1 MTSIFRSFLVA
12 SGIFA
17 AFTAVQPALHAQG
30 FGGAFSSFFAEDED
44 DDNSPVDVSANVAD
58 IYLEKNIITLL
69 GNVIVDKKGTK
80 ITCDKMEIFLKEKS
94 EKDEEEEK
102 EKKAE
107 EKPAPKPAAVAAVK
121 ADGKEEKK
129 DDKDDDG
136 MNQNISKLICTG
148 DVVYRQQKPDNP
160 NDDSLALAHKG
171 DYDEKTGIIVMTGG
185 HTNPSGEL
193 SKAMYDDIVRVVGK
207 NMVKEYPIMKQGTN
221 WILGDKIEI
230 FVKDRNHM
238 RVINPRV
245 SSNKGLGT
253 GTGTSNTTGTG
264 TRTTTTRSN
273 R

>member
-69 GNVIVDKKGTK
+69 GNVIVDKKGTR
-80 ITCDKMEIFLKEKS
+80 ITCNKMEIFLKDKKE
-94 EKDEEEEK
+94 EAAEEEK
-102 EKKAE
+102 
-107 EKPAPKPAAVAAVK
+107 KPEAKPDLKPAAVSAVK
-121 ADGKEEKK
+121 TDEKPKK

-136 MNQNISKLICTG
+136 GMNQNISQLICTG
-148 DVVYRQQKPDNP
+148 DVVYRQQKPDKP
-160 NDDSLALAHKG
+160 DDDSLALAHKG

-185 HTNPSGEL
+185 HTNPEEEL

-221 WILGDKIEI
+221 WILGDKIEV

-245 SSNKGLGT
+245 SSNKGLST
-253 GTGTSNTTGTG
+253 GTGAGAGSG
-264 TRTTTTRSN
+264 TTTPGRTR
-273 R
+273 

>member
-1 MTSIFRSFLVA
+1 MTSVFRSFLVA

-69 GNVIVDKKGTK
+69 GNVIVDKKGTR
-80 ITCDKMEIFLKEKS
+80 ITCDKMEIFLKDKTEKS
-94 EKDEEEEK
+94 AEDEKETKPEAKSDPKPVAVSSVKTDEKPEKDEK
-102 EKKAE
+102 EGDE
-107 EKPAPKPAAVAAVK
+107 
-121 ADGKEEKK
+121 
-129 DDKDDDG
+129 
-136 MNQNISKLICTG
+136 MNQNISKLTCTG
-148 DVVYRQQKPDNP
+148 DVVYRQQKPDKP
-160 NDDSLALAHKG
+160 EDDSLALANKG

-185 HTNPSGEL
+185 HTNPAGEL
-193 SKAMYDDIVRVVGK
+193 SQAMYDDIVRVVGK

-245 SSNKGLGT
+245 SSNKGLAT
-253 GTGTSNTTGTG
+253 GTTTGTG
-264 TRTTTTRSN
+264 TGKTTPGSTR
-273 R
+273 

>member
-80 ITCDKMEIFLKEKS
+80 ITCNKMEIFLKDKTEKS
-94 EKDEEEEK
+94 AEEEK
-102 EKKAE
+102 EKKSKAE
-107 EKPAPKPAAVAAVK
+107 SDPKPAAVSAVK
-121 ADGKEEKK
+121 TDEKPEKDGKDE
-129 DDKDDDG
+129 DDG
-136 MNQNISKLICTG
+136 MNQNISQLVCTG
-148 DVVYRQQKPDNP
+148 DVVYRQQKPDKP
-160 NDDSLALAHKG
+160 EDDSLALAHKG

-185 HTNPSGEL
+185 HTNPEGEL

-221 WILGDKIEI
+221 WILGDKIEV

-245 SSNKGLGT
+245 SSNKGLSTGT
-253 GTGTSNTTGTG
+253 GTGTG
-264 TRTTTTRSN
+264 TTTPGRTR
-273 R
+273 

>member
-17 AFTAVQPALHAQG
+17 AFTAVQPALHSQG

-80 ITCDKMEIFLKEKS
+80 ITCNKMEIFLKDKS
-94 EKDEEEEK
+94 EKSDDEEK

-107 EKPAPKPAAVAAVK
+107 EKPAPKPAAVAVPAGESAAK
-121 ADGKEEKK
+121 QNGKEKK
-129 DDKDDDG
+129 DEDDG
-136 MNQNISKLICTG
+136 MNQNISKLVCTG
-148 DVVYRQQKPDNP
+148 DVVYRQQKQENPD
-160 NDDSLALAHKG
+160 DDSLALSNKG

-185 HTNPSGEL
+185 HANPEEEL

-221 WILGDKIEI
+221 WILGDRIEI

-238 RVINPRV
+238 RVINPKV
-245 SSNKGLGT
+245 SSNKAIS
-253 GTGTSNTTGTG
+253 TSNTQSGS
-264 TRTTTTRSN
+264 TRR
-273 R
+273 

>member
-69 GNVIVDKKGTK
+69 GNVIVDKKGTR
-80 ITCDKMEIFLKEKS
+80 ITCNKMEIFLKDKKE
-94 EKDEEEEK
+94 EAAEEEK
-102 EKKAE
+102 
-107 EKPAPKPAAVAAVK
+107 KPEAKPDLKPAAVSAVK
-121 ADGKEEKK
+121 TDEKPKK

-136 MNQNISKLICTG
+136 MNQNISQLICTG
-148 DVVYRQQKPDNP
+148 DVVYRQQKPDKP
-160 NDDSLALAHKG
+160 DDDSLALAHKG

-185 HTNPSGEL
+185 HTNPEEEL

-221 WILGDKIEI
+221 WILGDKIEV

-245 SSNKGLGT
+245 SSNKGLST
-253 GTGTSNTTGTG
+253 GTGAGAGSG
-264 TRTTTTRSN
+264 TTTPGRTR
-273 R
+273 

>member
-17 AFTAVQPALHAQG
+17 ALTAVQPALHAQG

-80 ITCDKMEIFLKEKS
+80 ITCNKMEIFLKDKS
-94 EKDEEEEK
+94 EKSDDEEK

-107 EKPAPKPAAVAAVK
+107 EKPAPKPAAVAVPAGEAAAK
-121 ADGKEEKK
+121 QDGKEK
-129 DDKDDDG
+129 KDDDG
-136 MNQNISKLICTG
+136 MNQNISKLVCTG
-148 DVVYRQQKPDNP
+148 DVVYRQQKPENP
-160 NDDSLALAHKG
+160 DDDSLALSNKG
-171 DYDEKTGIIVMTGG
+171 DYDETTGIIVMTGG
-185 HTNPSGEL
+185 HANPEEEL

-221 WILGDKIEI
+221 WILGDRIEI

-245 SSNKGLGT
+245 SSNKAIS
-253 GTGTSNTTGTG
+253 TSNTTQSGS
-264 TRTTTTRSN
+264 TRR
-273 R
+273 

>member
-17 AFTAVQPALHAQG
+17 AFSAVQPTLHAQG

-80 ITCDKMEIFLKEKS
+80 ITCDKMEIFLKDKS
-94 EKDEEEEK
+94 EKDAEEEK
-102 EKKAE
+102 GKKAE

-129 DDKDDDG
+129 EDKDDDG

-185 HTNPSGEL
+185 HTNPAGEL

-253 GTGTSNTTGTG
+253 GTGTST
-264 TRTTTTRSN
+264 TTTTRST

>member
-17 AFTAVQPALHAQG
+17 AFSAVQPALHAQG

-69 GNVIVDKKGTK
+69 GNVIVDKKGTR
-80 ITCDKMEIFLKEKS
+80 ITCNKMEIFLKDKKE
-94 EKDEEEEK
+94 EAAEEEK
-102 EKKAE
+102 
-107 EKPAPKPAAVAAVK
+107 KPEAKPDLKPAAVSAVK
-121 ADGKEEKK
+121 TDEKPKK

-136 MNQNISKLICTG
+136 GMNQNISQLICTG
-148 DVVYRQQKPDNP
+148 DVVYRQQKPDKP
-160 NDDSLALAHKG
+160 DDDSLALAHKG

-185 HTNPSGEL
+185 HTNPEEEL

-221 WILGDKIEI
+221 WILGDKIEV

-245 SSNKGLGT
+245 SSNKGLSTGT
-253 GTGTSNTTGTG
+253 GTGAGSG
-264 TRTTTTRSN
+264 TTTPGRTR
-273 R
+273 

>member
-44 DDNSPVDVSANVAD
+44 DDNSPVDVSASVAD

-80 ITCDKMEIFLKEKS
+80 ITCDKMEIFLKDKT
-94 EKDEEEEK
+94 EKDADEEK

-107 EKPAPKPAAVAAVK
+107 EKPAPKPAAVSAAGTAVK
-121 ADGKEEKK
+121 DDGKEEKK
-129 DDKDDDG
+129 DEKEDG
-136 MNQNISKLICTG
+136 EMNQNISQLICTG
-148 DVVYRQQKPDNP
+148 DVVYRQQKPDKP
-160 NDDSLALAHKG
+160 DDDSLALAHKG

-185 HTNPSGEL
+185 HTNPAGEL

-221 WILGDKIEI
+221 WILGDRIEI

-238 RVINPRV
+238 RVINPKV
-245 SSNKGLGT
+245 SSNKAIS
-253 GTGTSNTTGTG
+253 TSNTQSGS
-264 TRTTTTRSN
+264 TRR
-273 R
+273 

>member
-17 AFTAVQPALHAQG
+17 VFTAVQPALHAQG

-69 GNVIVDKKGTK
+69 GNVIVDKKGTR
-80 ITCDKMEIFLKEKS
+80 ITCNKMEIFLKDKS
-94 EKDEEEEK
+94 EEPSDKEKVEK
-102 EKKAE
+102 EKE
-107 EKPAPKPAAVAAVK
+107 MKPEAKPAAVSAVK
-121 ADGKEEKK
+121 TDEKPKKDGKE
-129 DDKDDDG
+129 DDG
-136 MNQNISKLICTG
+136 MNQNISKLVCTG

-160 NDDSLALAHKG
+160 DDDSLALANKG
-171 DYDEKTGIIVMTGG
+171 DYDETTGIIVMTGG
-185 HTNPSGEL
+185 HANPEEEL
-193 SKAMYDDIVRVVGK
+193 SKAMYDDIVRVIGK

-238 RVINPRV
+238 RVINPKV
-245 SSNKGLGT
+245 SSNKAISN
-253 GTGTSNTTGTG
+253 SNTQSGS
-264 TRTTTTRSN
+264 TRR
-273 R
+273 

>member
-1 MTSIFRSFLVA
+1 MTSLFRSFLVA

-69 GNVIVDKKGTK
+69 GNVVVDKKGTR
-80 ITCDKMEIFLKEKS
+80 ITCNKMEIFLKDKTEKAA
-94 EKDEEEEK
+94 EEEK
-102 EKKAE
+102 EKKPEA
-107 EKPAPKPAAVAAVK
+107 KPDPKPAAVSAVK
-121 ADGKEEKK
+121 TDEKPEK

-136 MNQNISKLICTG
+136 MNQNISQLVCTG
-148 DVVYRQQKPDNP
+148 DVVYRQQKPDKP
-160 NDDSLALAHKG
+160 DDDSLALAHKG

-185 HTNPSGEL
+185 HTNPEEEL

-221 WILGDKIEI
+221 WILGDKIEV

-245 SSNKGLGT
+245 SSNKGLSTGT
-253 GTGTSNTTGTG
+253 GTGTG
-264 TRTTTTRSN
+264 TTTPGRTR
-273 R
+273 

>member
-17 AFTAVQPALHAQG
+17 AFSAVQPALHAQG

-107 EKPAPKPAAVAAVK
+107 EKPAPKPVAVSAVK

-129 DDKDDDG
+129 EEKDDDG

-148 DVVYRQQKPDNP
+148 DVVYRQQKPDKP
-160 NDDSLALAHKG
+160 DDDSLALAHKG

-185 HTNPSGEL
+185 HMNPAGEL

-207 NMVKEYPIMKQGTN
+207 NMIKEYPIMKQGTN

-238 RVINPRV
+238 RVVNPKV
-245 SSNKGLGT
+245 SSNKALT
-253 GTGTSNTTGTG
+253 TNTSKSGS
-264 TRTTTTRSN
+264 TRR
-273 R
+273 

>member
-1 MTSIFRSFLVA
+1 MTSLFRSFLVA

-69 GNVIVDKKGTK
+69 GNVVVDKKGTR
-80 ITCDKMEIFLKEKS
+80 ITCNKMEIFLKDKTEKAA
-94 EKDEEEEK
+94 EEEK
-102 EKKAE
+102 EKKPEA
-107 EKPAPKPAAVAAVK
+107 KPDPKPAAVSAVK
-121 ADGKEEKK
+121 TDEKPEK

-136 MNQNISKLICTG
+136 MNQNISQLVCTG
-148 DVVYRQQKPDNP
+148 DVVYRQQKPDKP
-160 NDDSLALAHKG
+160 DDDSLALAHKG

-185 HTNPSGEL
+185 HTNPEEEL

-221 WILGDKIEI
+221 WILGDKIEV

-245 SSNKGLGT
+245 SSNKGLATGT
-253 GTGTSNTTGTG
+253 GTGTGTG
-264 TRTTTTRSN
+264 TTTPGRTR
-273 R
+273 

>member
-80 ITCDKMEIFLKEKS
+80 ITCNKMEIFLKEKTEEPS
-94 EKDEEEEK
+94 DKEKAEK
-102 EKKAE
+102 EKAT
-107 EKPAPKPAAVAAVK
+107 KPEVKPAAVAVPAGEAAAK
-121 ADGKEEKK
+121 QDGKEK
-129 DDKDDDG
+129 KDDDG
-136 MNQNISKLICTG
+136 MNQNISKLVCTG
-148 DVVYRQQKPDNP
+148 DVVYRQQKPENP
-160 NDDSLALAHKG
+160 DDDSLALSNKG

-185 HTNPSGEL
+185 HANPEEEL

-221 WILGDKIEI
+221 WILGDRIEI

-238 RVINPRV
+238 RVINPKV
-245 SSNKGLGT
+245 SSNKAIS
-253 GTGTSNTTGTG
+253 TSNTQSGS
-264 TRTTTTRSN
+264 TRR
-273 R
+273 

>member
-80 ITCDKMEIFLKEKS
+80 ITCDKMEIFLKDKTEKS
-94 EKDEEEEK
+94 EEEEN
-102 EKKAE
+102 EKKVEA
-107 EKPAPKPAAVAAVK
+107 KPDPKPAAVSAVK
-121 ADGKEEKK
+121 TDEKPEKDKE
-129 DDKDDDG
+129 DDG

-148 DVVYRQQKPDNP
+148 DVVYRQQKPEKP
-160 NDDSLALAHKG
+160 EDDSLALANKG

-185 HTNPSGEL
+185 HTNPAGEL

-245 SSNKGLGT
+245 SSNKGLATGTGASTSTGT
-253 GTGTSNTTGTG
+253 GTGKTTPRS
-264 TRTTTTRSN
+264 TR
-273 R
+273 

>member
-17 AFTAVQPALHAQG
+17 ALTAVQPALHAQG

-44 DDNSPVDVSANVAD
+44 DDNSPVDVSASVAD

-69 GNVIVDKKGTK
+69 GNVVVDKKGTK
-80 ITCDKMEIFLKEKS
+80 ITCDKMEIFLKDKS
-94 EKDEEEEK
+94 EKDEAEEK

-107 EKPAPKPAAVAAVK
+107 EKSDPRPAAVSAVK

-129 DDKDDDG
+129 DEKEDDG
-136 MNQNISKLICTG
+136 MNQNISQLICTG
-148 DVVYRQQKPDNP
+148 DVVYRQQKPDKP
-160 NDDSLALAHKG
+160 DDDSLALAHKG

-185 HTNPSGEL
+185 HTNPGGEL

-207 NMVKEYPIMKQGTN
+207 NMIKEYPIMKQGTN

-245 SSNKGLGT
+245 SSNKGL
-253 GTGTSNTTGTG
+253 S
-264 TRTTTTRSN
+264 TTTPATPGSTR
-273 R
+273 

>member
-44 DDNSPVDVSANVAD
+44 DDNSPVDVSASVAD

-80 ITCDKMEIFLKEKS
+80 ITCDKMEIFLKDKT
-94 EKDEEEEK
+94 EKDADEEK

-107 EKPAPKPAAVAAVK
+107 EKPAPKPAAVSAAGTAVK

-129 DDKDDDG
+129 DEKEDG
-136 MNQNISKLICTG
+136 EMNQNISQLICTG
-148 DVVYRQQKPDNP
+148 DVVYRQQKPDKP
-160 NDDSLALAHKG
+160 DDDSLALAHKG

-185 HTNPSGEL
+185 HTNPAGEL

-221 WILGDKIEI
+221 WILGDKIEV

-253 GTGTSNTTGTG
+253 GTGTSTTTPA
-264 TRTTTTRSN
+264 TTRST

>member
-69 GNVIVDKKGTK
+69 GNVIVDKKGTR
-80 ITCDKMEIFLKEKS
+80 ITCNKMEIFLKDKKE
-94 EKDEEEEK
+94 EAAEEEK
-102 EKKAE
+102 
-107 EKPAPKPAAVAAVK
+107 KPEAKPDLKPAAVSAVK
-121 ADGKEEKK
+121 TDEKPKK
-129 DDKDDDG
+129 DDKDDDDGG
-136 MNQNISKLICTG
+136 MNQNISQLICTG
-148 DVVYRQQKPDNP
+148 DVVYRQQKPDKP
-160 NDDSLALAHKG
+160 DDDSLALAHKG

-185 HTNPSGEL
+185 HTNPEEEL

-221 WILGDKIEI
+221 WILGDKIEV

-245 SSNKGLGT
+245 SSNKGLST
-253 GTGTSNTTGTG
+253 GTGAGAGSG
-264 TRTTTTRSN
+264 TTTPGRTR
-273 R
+273 

>member
-17 AFTAVQPALHAQG
+17 VFTAVQPALHAQG

-69 GNVIVDKKGTK
+69 GNVIVDKKGTR
-80 ITCDKMEIFLKEKS
+80 ITCNKMEIFLKDKS
-94 EKDEEEEK
+94 EEPSDKEKAEK
-102 EKKAE
+102 EKE
-107 EKPAPKPAAVAAVK
+107 TKPEAKPAAVSAVK
-121 ADGKEEKK
+121 TDEKPKKDGKE
-129 DDKDDDG
+129 DDG
-136 MNQNISKLICTG
+136 MNQNISKLVCTG

-160 NDDSLALAHKG
+160 DDDSLALANKG
-171 DYDEKTGIIVMTGG
+171 DYDETTGIIVMTGG
-185 HTNPSGEL
+185 HANPEEEL
-193 SKAMYDDIVRVVGK
+193 SKAMYDDIVRVIGK

-238 RVINPRV
+238 RVINPKV
-245 SSNKGLGT
+245 SSNKAISN
-253 GTGTSNTTGTG
+253 SNTQSGS
-264 TRTTTTRSN
+264 TRR
-273 R
+273 

>member
-17 AFTAVQPALHAQG
+17 AFSAVQPALHAQG

-69 GNVIVDKKGTK
+69 GNVIVDKKGTR
-80 ITCDKMEIFLKEKS
+80 ITCNKMEIFLKDKKEEAS
-94 EKDEEEEK
+94 EEEK
-102 EKKAE
+102 KTEA
-107 EKPAPKPAAVAAVK
+107 KPDLKPAAVSAVK
-121 ADGKEEKK
+121 TDEKPKK
-129 DDKDDDG
+129 DDKDDDDGG
-136 MNQNISKLICTG
+136 MNQNISQLICTG
-148 DVVYRQQKPDNP
+148 DVVYRQQKPDKP
-160 NDDSLALAHKG
+160 DDDSLALAHKG

-185 HTNPSGEL
+185 HTNPEEEL

-221 WILGDKIEI
+221 WILGDKIEV

-245 SSNKGLGT
+245 SSNKGLSTGT
-253 GTGTSNTTGTG
+253 GTGAGSG
-264 TRTTTTRSN
+264 TTTPGRTR
-273 R
+273 

>member
-17 AFTAVQPALHAQG
+17 VFTAVQPALHAQG

-69 GNVIVDKKGTK
+69 GNVIVDKKGTR
-80 ITCDKMEIFLKEKS
+80 ITCNKMEIFLKDKS
-94 EKDEEEEK
+94 EESSDKEKAEK
-102 EKKAE
+102 EKE
-107 EKPAPKPAAVAAVK
+107 TKPEAKPAAVSAVK
-121 ADGKEEKK
+121 TDEKPKKDGKE
-129 DDKDDDG
+129 DDG
-136 MNQNISKLICTG
+136 MNQNISKLVCTG

-160 NDDSLALAHKG
+160 DDDSLALANKG
-171 DYDEKTGIIVMTGG
+171 DYDETTGIIVMTGG
-185 HTNPSGEL
+185 HANPEEEL
-193 SKAMYDDIVRVVGK
+193 SKAMYDDIVRVIGK

-238 RVINPRV
+238 RVINPKV
-245 SSNKGLGT
+245 SSNKAISN
-253 GTGTSNTTGTG
+253 SNTQSGS
-264 TRTTTTRSN
+264 TRR
-273 R
+273 